1 MALTGDGGLD
11 AQVEQRMDAYRGNPQ
26 QLQKRYG
33 KNKEL
38 LDLLALQKLTTE
50 KKQIAAA
57 MQLEQEQQ
65 PGTIAEQREAEAI
78 GLVKQEMGGTLGE
91 LQARTGDTLGQ
102 QAKMQKKGMNK
113 MAEGAGKSPQAG
125 GIAGLM
131 GGGGR
136 PPQARPPMPPPGG
149 PQAAGLPNARMMQAA
164 QGGPVRRMA
173 GGGIVGFAGGEG
185 VRGQAGIDR
194 EKELQKRG
202 NGAGSQV
209 QKLIADLGI
218 DVDTFI
224 AMPVEQRKKILD
236 SINDKASMGRSG
248 ANIYTLPAGIDDT
261 FIYNPVALF
270 KNMGTAFAESR
281 VGTALGFSNPTD
293 DPKTREEYDV
303 NQKDMIRDQLSFNTG
318 PASGI
323 QTGLG
328 TSSDLTTEGLKSL
341 LPPGVE
347 AFGGPD
353 VPFSG
358 STTTPPTTPPET
370 QETELQPTTEV
381 VEEPAFIPSDGSNAP
396 QIDAADKPDLVGGQ
410 DPMAQMQL
418 GFDAANK
425 ETGRAD
431 KAAEYDSMLA
441 EMKAF
446 DAENYDPERERNDR
460 LKTFL
465 MGAAGTTNVG
475 TTFAQAGAASMNLGN
490 KQRVD
495 RRSRLQDKFNMQKSK
510 MATDTALAQTSVQL
524 GKELYSQATQDN
536 RAAMQAGVQMRG
548 QDLTRLAQNAQL
560 KLDTMKNEDTN
571 AWKKLSADHEK
582 NKLDAKII
590 ADQNTDKNQRIA
602 AANATVARTLV
613 ARETFAAQ
621 AALTMNL
628 EGLRLAIESAEF
640 SQLSPEEIQAAQL
653 AYDTAAAKALV
664 LGESMMNSFG
674 RGGTAANPTG
684 SSLLDAEQRA
694 IQVLAELQDI
704 SEDDV
709 KSVTTTGN

>member
-113 MAEGAGKSPQAG
+113 MAEGAGRPPQAG

-358 STTTPPTTPPET
+358 STTTPPTTPPEP
-370 QETELQPTTEV
+370 QEPELQPTTEV

-396 QIDAADKPDLVGGQ
+396 QIDAMDKPDLVGGQ

-704 SEDDV
+704 SEEDV

>member
-113 MAEGAGKSPQAG
+113 MAEGAGRPPQAG

-194 EKELQKRG
+194 EKELQKQG

-224 AMPVEQRKKILD
+224 AMPVAQRKKILD

-347 AFGGPD
+347 ALGGPD

-358 STTTPPTTPPET
+358 PTTTPPTTPPET

-396 QIDAADKPDLVGGQ
+396 QIDAMDKPDLVGGQ

-536 RAAMQAGVQMRG
+536 RAAMQAGVAMRA
-548 QDLTRLAQNAQL
+548 QDLTRLEKNAQL

-628 EGLRLAIESAEF
+628 EGLRLAIETAEF